1 MINATLTQRQLKKAI
16 QLNKIKKPIFPSYI
30 FAKEQYTFPFKTPNL
45 KNDFKGTWSL
55 NLKFSTN
62 VFYQKEQN
70 EFIFIERGNLFLKGF
85 FVEFIDPFGLFLAWT
100 WIEYSKNLIVCPAI
114 IKEKKIYRD
123 LKTLNSK
130 DKDEW
135 EFQGLRPYQWG
146 DKTSQISWK
155 FWSKTQTLLTHQFS
169 KNTQQD
175 LNSFDF
181 FKLTKKISFVEAL
194 GIASEWLKKSQNQNN
209 KIQFKTLTQTY
220 FDRTQIAL
228 FLATQNQTDLIL

>member
-16 QLNKIKKPIFPSYI
+16 QLNKIEKPIFPSYL
-30 FAKEQYTFPFKTPNL
+30 FAKEQYTFSLKTPDL

-62 VFYQKEQN
+62 VFYKKEQN
-70 EFIFIERGNLFLKGF
+70 EFIFFERGNLFLKGF

-100 WIEYSKNLIVCPAI
+100 WIEHPKNLIVCPAI
-114 IKEKKIYRD
+114 IKGKESYRD
-123 LKTLNSK
+123 LKPLNSK
-130 DKDEW
+130 EKDEW

-155 FWSKTQTLLTHQFS
+155 FWSKTQTLFTHQFS
-169 KNTQQD
+169 KNSQQD

-181 FKLTKKISFVEAL
+181 VKLTQKISFDEAL
-194 GIASEWLKKSQNQNN
+194 GIASEWLKKTQTLKN

-220 FDRTQIAL
+220 FDRTQIAHY
-228 FLATQNQTDLIL
+228 LATQKQTEITR